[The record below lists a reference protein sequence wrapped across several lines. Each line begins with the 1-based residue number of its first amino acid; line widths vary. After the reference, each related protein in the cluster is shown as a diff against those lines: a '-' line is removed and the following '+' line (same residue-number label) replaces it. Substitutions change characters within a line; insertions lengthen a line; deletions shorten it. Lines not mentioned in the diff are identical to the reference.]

1 MAQTSLRSQMLVQQL
16 AAACWKPRLSR
27 NRTETLTGTA
37 EKTAILQQAPVDFAT
52 MSRTVRN
59 GECSN
64 CFFALGVYIRRYI
77 FLCLVVTPNQL
88 PAAQA
93 SCFCC
98 RLYEET
104 APKRQL
110 TIRAVTTG
118 LCVGSI
124 LCFSNTY
131 FGLQTGWV
139 TMGSLQS
146 AILGFGVFRVLNCFD
161 CMKGFTVEE
170 NVIVQTTS
178 VATATMPLAAG
189 ELNFTMLQ

>member
-1 MAQTSLRSQMLVQQL
+1 V
-16 AAACWKPRLSR
+16 
-27 NRTETLTGTA
+27 
-37 EKTAILQQAPVDFAT
+37 
-52 MSRTVRN
+52 
-59 GECSN
+59 
-64 CFFALGVYIRRYI
+64 
-77 FLCLVVTPNQL
+77 
-88 PAAQA
+88 
-93 SCFCC
+93 C
-98 RLYEET
+98 RQDEEI

-110 TIRAVTTG
+110 TIRAVATG

-146 AILGFGVFRVLNCFD
+146 AILGFGVFRVLHCFD

-189 ELNFTMLQ
+189 NTCITVDSLVHYIKQHLHHTLMQIFENIPNITLQSCNTLQSCSTFAPPLCY